1 MRVSDIMSTPVH
13 TIGAN
18 EPATAAWEA
27 MRLHRIRHL
36 VVADS
41 DGRVVGVVSTSDLGG
56 RQGER
61 LRARKRVGDLMLEK
75 VVAAQPETTVRE
87 AANLMRGHGV
97 NCLLVFDARDHLKG
111 IRHGGRSPG
120 AARPRR
126 HRAPHDP
133 RPARDSQEPGRRA
146 ASGNRQERRQAR
158 LSLGFHAVRVSI

>member
-97 NCLLVFDARDHLKG
+97 NCLLVFDGRDHLKG
-111 IRHGGRSPG
+111 IVTVVDLLELLGRG
-120 AARPRR
+120 IERPTIPAT
-126 HRAPHDP
+126 RATFK
-133 RPARDSQEPGRRA
+133 
-146 ASGNRQERRQAR
+146 NRGVVPRQATVKSGGKR
-158 LSLGFHAVRVSI
+158 AFR

>member
-36 VVADS
+36 VVADT
-41 DGRVVGVVSTSDLGG
+41 DGRVVGVISTSDLGG
-56 RQGER
+56 RQGEL
-61 LRARKRVGDLMLEK
+61 LRAGRRVGDLMIEK

-97 NCLLVFDARDHLKG
+97 NCLPVFDGRDRLKG
-111 IRHGGRSPG
+111 IVTVVDLLELLGRG
-120 AARPRR
+120 VE
-126 HRAPHDP
+126 
-133 RPARDSQEPGRRA
+133 RPAIPGTRA
-146 ASGNRQERRQAR
+146 VLKHRGVVPRQATAKN
-158 LSLGFHAVRVSI
+158 STKRVSRR

>member
-36 VVADS
+36 VVADK
-41 DGRVVGVVSTSDLGG
+41 DGRVVGVISTSDLGG
-56 RQGER
+56 RQGEL
-61 LRARKRVGDLMLEK
+61 LRARRRVGDLMIEK

-97 NCLLVFDARDHLKG
+97 NCLPVFDARDRLKG
-111 IRHGGRSPG
+111 IVTVVDLLELLGRG
-120 AARPRR
+120 AERPTLPAT
-126 HRAPHDP
+126 RAILKDRGVVP
-133 RPARDSQEPGRRA
+133 
-146 ASGNRQERRQAR
+146 RQATVK
-158 LSLGFHAVRVSI
+158 SGVGRVSR